1 MKILRILMIMAAGA
15 SLALA
20 QTAQSKPEPV
30 KLNAGDPA
38 INGLIV
44 KPNVVR
50 VTQTTEKDGAVV
62 NRMSFTL
69 QTAAEEAGGQKV
81 LHVTMKGDGPSAPL
95 ASEILLD
102 AKTLVP
108 IKVSQSMNGRSRT
121 MLFDG
126 TKLHTTAKASADAE
140 PTVSESTLS
149 VVPFLG
155 NAADVVVSAMK
166 LKTGMTFTLPVFSQ
180 GPDVEWQ
187 TFEVTGHED
196 FKTAKGSVPVWVV
209 KQTGAA
215 MTGTLYTADEPPYL
229 YRWIFEF
236 KNGMRV
242 TIDQELVN

>member
-1 MKILRILMIMAAGA
+1 MKILRILMIMAATA
-15 SLALA
+15 SLAF
-20 QTAQSKPEPV
+20 AQSKTEPV

-44 KPNVVR
+44 KPNVVL

-62 NRMSFTL
+62 NRLSFTL
-69 QTAAEEAGGQKV
+69 ATSAEEADGKKV

-108 IKVSQSMNGRSRT
+108 LKVSQSMNGRSRT

-140 PTVSESTLS
+140 PSVSESTLS
-149 VVPFLG
+149 AVPFLG

-187 TFEVTGHED
+187 TFEVTAHED

-236 KNGMRV
+236 KNGTRV
-242 TIDQELVN
+242 TIDQELVSN